1 MAHGHTT
8 EIGAALTD
16 GTMDV
21 EKSAQGYRWVYVAP
35 GGAMH
40 MGGQLFKTKKAAL
53 EAGNKWKQDN
63 YDS

>member
-1 MAHGHTT
+1 M
-8 EIGAALTD
+8 TD